1 MAIKIKKLHK
11 KFGAE
16 ILNYKLSKD
25 LNYKSF
31 KEILKTFNEY
41 GILLFRNQNLSI
53 KNQVTFG
60 RKFGKVLI
68 HAVNQNHAKGHPEIY
83 VLSNLD
89 NTGKPSGK
97 HPDQG
102 SLYWHTDGSWR
113 KITGQATIMVA
124 DIIPSKGG
132 ETHFCCMENA
142 YDSLSEN
149 MKLKIDDL
157 FAIHNLDFSRTRRHG
172 HDPLSKKQKNNAP
185 PVIHPIVR
193 THPNTNRKSLFLGDH
208 AEYIEDMDYSKG
220 RNFIERLNKLAT
232 KTKFIYKHKYK
243 EGDVLVWDNRRLLH
257 KGTKYDTAN
266 VKRVMRRTTIIGEAP
281 K

>member
-25 LNYKSF
+25 LNHKSF

-89 NTGKPSGK
+89 KKGRPSGK

-124 DIIPSKGG
+124 DIIPSRGG

-142 YDSLSEN
+142 YDSLSDR
-149 MKLKIDDL
+149 MKLKIDNL
-157 FAIHNLDFSRTRRHG
+157 FSIHNLDFSRNRRHG

-193 THPNTNRKSLFLGDH
+193 THPNTKRKSLFLGDH
-208 AEYIEDMDYSKG
+208 AEYIEDMNYSKG

>member
-25 LNYKSF
+25 LNHKSF

-83 VLSNLD
+83 VLSNL
-89 NTGKPSGK
+89 NNNGQPSGK

-124 DIIPSKGG
+124 DIIPSRGG

-142 YDSLSEN
+142 YDSLSER

-157 FAIHNLDFSRTRRHG
+157 SAIHNLDFSRTRRHG

-185 PVIHPIVR
+185 PVIHPVVR
-193 THPNTNRKSLFLGDH
+193 THPNTGRKSLFLGDH

>member
-25 LNYKSF
+25 LNHKSF

-89 NTGKPSGK
+89 NRGRPSGK

-142 YDSLSEN
+142 YDSLSDRI
-149 MKLKIDDL
+149 KLKINDL
-157 FAIHNLDFSRTRRHG
+157 FAIHNLDFSRNRRHG

-185 PVIHPIVR
+185 PVIHPVVR
-193 THPNTNRKSLFLGDH
+193 THPNTSRKSLFLGDH

>member
-25 LNYKSF
+25 LNNKSF

-142 YDSLSEN
+142 YNSLSDN
-149 MKLKIDDL
+149 IKLNIDDL

-193 THPNTNRKSLFLGDH
+193 THPNTSRKSLFLGDH

>member
-142 YDSLSEN
+142 YDSLSDI
-149 MKLKIDDL
+149 MKQKIDDL
-157 FAIHNLDFSRTRRHG
+157 FAIHNLDFSRNRRHG

-193 THPNTNRKSLFLGDH
+193 THPNTKRKSLFLGDH